1 MEFGREAVAEHLV
14 KNNMPRF
21 KDWELD
27 LSGAIDGMMA
37 FNTKLDEIARD
48 IRDKKDNAMAM
59 EFVKVIGGML
69 VQNGVSLKIEECRD
83 EKIEMN
89 MAKNKIEV
97 KYNVRID
104 GLDFSEHD
112 RRLKDKIAKLEEE
125 VHRLREERREIR
137 KRCASDGEL
146 HMFDVK
152 RYCGLRIV
160 AKDVMAENEL
170 LKQKISEIENFSCQA
185 EQESETMILELKQR
199 ISELED
205 RKTESLDE
213 VPDSITIDGYK
224 CKIIKTENGLYIS
237 RDEIYSI
244 IDKEKE
250 PLKQKCKELEDRHQS
265 DCIEINRLNTTIDV
279 LIHKIEHL
287 RQFAGLE

>member
-14 KNNMPRF
+14 KNKIPKLENL
-21 KDWELD
+21 KLD
-27 LSGAIDGMMA
+27 LSGAIDGMKD
-37 FNTKLDEIARD
+37 FEIKLDEIARD

-83 EKIEMN
+83 ENIEMN

-112 RRLKDKIAKLEEE
+112 KPFEDKIAELEEE
-125 VHRLREERREIR
+125 IHRLREERREIR

-146 HMFDVK
+146 HLFDLK
-152 RYCGLRIV
+152 RYGRLRIV

-170 LKQKISEIENFSCQA
+170 LKKRISEIENFSCQA
-185 EQESETMILELKQR
+185 EQESESMILELKQR
-199 ISELED
+199 IAELESE
-205 RKTESLDE
+205 KS
-213 VPDSITIDGYK
+213 
-224 CKIIKTENGLYIS
+224 ENCEEEPIS
-237 RDEIYSI
+237 DDARPSSEWY
-244 IDKEKE
+244 ENRY
-250 PLKQKCKELEDRHQS
+250 QQ
-265 DCIEINRLNTTIDV
+265 DCITINRLNTTIDV
-279 LIHKIEHL
+279 LIHKIEYL

>member
-21 KDWELD
+21 KDWKLD
-27 LSGAIDGMMA
+27 LSGAIDGMKD

-48 IRDKKDNAMAM
+48 IRVKKDNAMAM

-104 GLDFSEHD
+104 GLDFSAHD
-112 RRLKDKIAKLEEE
+112 KPFEDEIAKLET
-125 VHRLREERREIR
+125 LLQ
-137 KRCASDGEL
+137 KQGEFL
-146 HMFDVK
+146 DMKNLQID
-152 RYCGLRIV
+152 
-160 AKDVMAENEL
+160 
-170 LKQKISEIENFSCQA
+170 
-185 EQESETMILELKQR
+185 ELKQR
-199 ISELED
+199 IAELESE
-205 RKTESLDE
+205 KS
-213 VPDSITIDGYK
+213 
-224 CKIIKTENGLYIS
+224 ENF
-237 RDEIYSI
+237 
-244 IDKEKE
+244 EKE
-250 PLKQKCKELEDRHQS
+250 AISDDARPSAEWYENRYQQ
-265 DCIEINRLNTTIDV
+265 DCITINRLNTTIDV
-279 LIHKIEHL
+279 LIHKIEYL

>member
-1 MEFGREAVAEHLV
+1 MEGIMEFGREAVAEHLV

-21 KDWELD
+21 KDWKLD
-27 LSGAIDGMMA
+27 LSGAIDGMMD

-83 EKIEMN
+83 ESIEMN

-112 RRLKDKIAKLEEE
+112 KVFEDRIEELET
-125 VHRLREERREIR
+125 
-137 KRCASDGEL
+137 
-146 HMFDVK
+146 
-152 RYCGLRIV
+152 
-160 AKDVMAENEL
+160 L
-170 LKQKISEIENFSCQA
+170 LQKQDEFLDMKNLQIN
-185 EQESETMILELKQR
+185 ELKQR
-199 ISELED
+199 IAELESEKLENCEKD
-205 RKTESLDE
+205 AISDDVKPSSAWYENRYQQDC
-213 VPDSITIDGYK
+213 ITI
-224 CKIIKTENGLYIS
+224 N
-237 RDEIYSI
+237 
-244 IDKEKE
+244 
-250 PLKQKCKELEDRHQS
+250 H
-265 DCIEINRLNTTIDV
+265 LNTTIDV
-279 LIHKIEHL
+279 LIHKVEYL

>member
-1 MEFGREAVAEHLV
+1 
-14 KNNMPRF
+14 MPRF
-21 KDWELD
+21 KDWKLD
-27 LSGAIDGMMA
+27 LSGAIDGMMD

-97 KYNVRID
+97 KYNVCID

-112 RRLKDKIAKLEEE
+112 KPFED
-125 VHRLREERREIR
+125 
-137 KRCASDGEL
+137 
-146 HMFDVK
+146 
-152 RYCGLRIV
+152 RIV
-160 AKDVMAENEL
+160 QLKKDYKTVSGLLSDYQQENES
-170 LKQKISEIENFSCQA
+170 LKQRIYEIENFSCQA
-185 EQESETMILELKQR
+185 EQESETMILELKQH
-199 ISELED
+199 IAELESE
-205 RKTESLDE
+205 KS
-213 VPDSITIDGYK
+213 
-224 CKIIKTENGLYIS
+224 ENCEEEPIS
-237 RDEIYSI
+237 DDAKPSVEWYENRY
-244 IDKEKE
+244 
-250 PLKQKCKELEDRHQS
+250 QQ
-265 DCIEINRLNTTIDV
+265 DCITINRLNTTIDV